1 MGYGFPCVI
10 KLGIM
15 SGGTPGEDLLASGI
29 SVTTASVVGTMVAIE
44 AGAGG
49 DPACGSVP
57 AVPSRGRGLVV
68 SAAAERLMS
77 STQRRPNFGHVISLA

>member
-1 MGYGFPCVI
+1 MGYGFPWVI

-15 SGGTPGEDLLASGI
+15 LGGIPGEGLLSSGI

-49 DPACGSVP
+49 DPARRSARVL
-57 AVPSRGRGLVV
+57 ASRGRGLVV

-77 STQRRPNFGHVISLA
+77 STQRWPNFGHVISLA